1 MINDE
6 IREFFKE
13 NAPDSIIFDNPAFDN
28 SIVGI
33 SSEGNIVYDLNKMV
47 EELAADDNISTDE
60 AFDFV
65 SYDTMRLLQYI
76 SDGKKPV
83 IVDFDFDEL
92 YNEIEEESE
101 NESEK
106 N

>member
-1 MINDE
+1 
-6 IREFFKE
+6 
-13 NAPDSIIFDNPAFDN
+13 
-28 SIVGI
+28 
-33 SSEGNIVYDLNKMV
+33 MV

-60 AFDFV
+60 AFDFI